1 MFDIKR
7 SLEPLNIPPIPSHE
21 ILAVV
26 FTAFPTGQTGE
37 LWLLLSYPQQKPIT
51 APSFFAKLQDGLLF
65 TNVTLLIPAQEHW
78 SADPGIFWSEAL
90 VDLGWSHTHCVY
102 IYMPWYD
109 GVIWLKKRSEY
120 IYIYMYIYMLGIVG
134 LYHILKFPDI
144 SWYIV

>member
-21 ILAVV
+21 ILAIV

-51 APSFFAKLQDGLLF
+51 APSFFRQAAGWPSVHKRHASHSSPRALKRRSWDLLKRGASGSGV
-65 TNVTLLIPAQEHW
+65 VT
-78 SADPGIFWSEAL
+78 
-90 VDLGWSHTHCVY
+90 HTLCIY

-109 GVIWLKKRSEY
+109 GVIWLKNVVN
-120 IYIYMYIYMLGIVG
+120 IYMYIYMLGIVG